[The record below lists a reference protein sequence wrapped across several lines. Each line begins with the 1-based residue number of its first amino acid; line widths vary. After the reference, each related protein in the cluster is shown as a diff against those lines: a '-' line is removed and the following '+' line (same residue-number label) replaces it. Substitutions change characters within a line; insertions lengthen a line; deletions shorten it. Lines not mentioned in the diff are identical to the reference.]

1 MEKKNPRF
9 DFQSFYHV
17 SNEIQ
22 PSYSGHPAIKHPCSW
37 LTTLVGFSSL
47 ALLSALQAPQ
57 QNSFSLLSLHNL
69 CVSLPN
75 QSQVPASKHQSQLFS
90 LAGLAA
96 TIACSVTD
104 WMFFSSVLYSHR
116 NLSSWHNL
124 QITWSLGEIGFP
136 PLRFCAKAQAHGEN
150 LGVGIKVEN

>member
-1 MEKKNPRF
+1 MEKTPHF
-9 DFQSFYHV
+9 DFQNFYHV

-47 ALLSALQAPQ
+47 ALLCALQAPQ
-57 QNSFSLLSLHNL
+57 QNSVYLHNL

-75 QSQVPASKHQSQLFS
+75 QSQVPASKHQSQLFP

-96 TIACSVTD
+96 CIACSVTG
-104 WMFFSSVLYSHR
+104 WMVFSSVLYTETFLLDTTFKSF
-116 NLSSWHNL
+116 
-124 QITWSLGEIGFP
+124 G
-136 PLRFCAKAQAHGEN
+136 A
-150 LGVGIKVEN
+150 